1 VARARPDGYTL
12 LVGTNSTYA
21 MAPFLLDNIPYD
33 NDRAFA
39 PVGLLATN
47 AQYMCVH
54 PSLPARSVAELIAL
68 ARARPDGLSYS
79 SSGAGSSAHLAVELF
94 NVMAD
99 VRMLHVP
106 YRGGAPAAQAL
117 ITNEVQFSAIDAVTA
132 LPLMRAGSV
141 RAIAVS
147 SARRAA
153 LMPEV
158 PTVAESGLPGFES
171 STDFS
176 MFAPAGTP
184 EDIIRRLHA
193 ANVAALRAPE
203 VKERLD
209 SLAIEAVGGTPGEF
223 AAYQRREMEKWGRI
237 IRERNIKA
245 G

>member
-1 VARARPDGYTL
+1 
-12 LVGTNSTYA
+12 
-21 MAPFLLDNIPYD
+21 
-33 NDRAFA
+33 
-39 PVGLLATN
+39 
-47 AQYMCVH
+47 
-54 PSLPARSVAELIAL
+54 
-68 ARARPDGLSYS
+68 
-79 SSGAGSSAHLAVELF
+79 
-94 NVMAD
+94 
-99 VRMLHVP
+99 MLHVP

-184 EDIIRRLHA
+184 EDIVRRLHA

-209 SLAIEAVGGTPGEF
+209 SLAIEAVGGTPEEF